1 MRNTLSKKWSRR
13 THFGSISP
21 RTRGTLL
28 AIAFAAF
35 IGLISPSELH
45 AHRYKVIFLGTFGGD
60 QTVATAINDL
70 NEVVGYSQ
78 LPGNTGAQHPFLYR
92 HGNLTDLDPDPNE
105 VASDAQGINHYG
117 QVVGETDF
125 LGVTHPVTHACVY
138 QRGTIIDMGT
148 LAGPTGASFACGIN
162 DSGEIVGASTIANGN
177 FVPFLYRNGVMSE
190 LGTNFTGTA
199 LAINNLGQ
207 IVGVGMTQSGAFLY
221 QNGSFIDLGTLGG
234 TDPPFAATDAL
245 AINNRGQIVGFS
257 HLPNHGHTHAFLY
270 ENGAMKDLGGN
281 SSVARGIN
289 DKSEVVGQDIDKNGL
304 PFAFLYTQQSGLVNL
319 NNYVI
324 NLSNGTTTGFTSV
337 ANAFAI
343 NEQGNIAGLGNY
355 FNGTK
360 TIQAGFLLKR
370 IDNDKR

>member
-1 MRNTLSKKWSRR
+1 MTNDDSKKWPRR
-13 THFGSISP
+13 THFGSVSP

-35 IGLISPSELH
+35 IRLISPSELH
-45 AHRYKVIFLGTFGGD
+45 AQKYKVIFLGTFGGD

-78 LPGNTGAQHPFLYR
+78 LPGNTGAQHPFLYS
-92 HGNLTDLDPDPNE
+92 HGKLIDLDPNAVSP
-105 VASDAQGINHYG
+105 VGAARGINHYG

-125 LGVTHPVTHACVY
+125 LGVTHPVTHAFLY
-138 QRGTIIDMGT
+138 QRGKIIDLGT
-148 LAGPTGASFACGIN
+148 LAGSTGGSLAFGIN
-162 DSGEIVGASTIANGN
+162 DSGDVVGTSIANGN
-177 FVPFLYRNGVMSE
+177 FVPFIYRNGIMSE
-190 LGTNFTGTA
+190 LGTNFTGEA

-257 HLPNHGHTHAFLY
+257 HLPNHGHAHAFLY

-281 SSVARGIN
+281 SSVAFGIN

-343 NEQGNIAGLGNY
+343 NEQGNIAGLGLY